1 MEFKKGR
8 KWANFYFIFAILFI
22 SIIAQ
27 TAEAGESFTW
37 RRYKKETRS
46 FKNPS
51 DLVGTWKCKTVSS
64 HYYCIDSGLYEVH
77 ESGLYAY
84 LVQDVVFYENPDG
97 TYSYST
103 SKAHMFDCV
112 RDNWDLPATAD
123 YTIVED
129 TLILGDPI
137 RPVWPHFTNLRKISA
152 KKFILDVINSL
163 PKAHMVICKRK
174 KINQ

>member
-1 MEFKKGR
+1 MGFIKGR
-8 KWANFYFIFAILFI
+8 KRANFYCILAILFI
-22 SIIAQ
+22 SIVTQIV
-27 TAEAGESFTW
+27 EAGESSIL
-37 RRYKKETRS
+37 RRFKKGTHG
-46 FKNPS
+46 FNNPS
-51 DLVGTWKCKTVSS
+51 DLVGTWECKTVSS
-64 HYYCIDSGLYEVH
+64 HSYCIDSGLYEVH

-84 LVQDVVFYENPDG
+84 LVQDVVFYGNQDG

-103 SKAHMFDCV
+103 SMAHMFDCV

-123 YTIVED
+123 YTIVEG

-163 PKAHMVICKRK
+163 PKSHMVICKRK